1 MRACSARAGRGAY
14 CSATSFE
21 HSPAAC
27 AQGFECQVVH
37 GALELLMA
45 GAVRSIIAEV
55 PSLLLTPTLILTL
68 NPDLGRNLNPNPKH
82 YAD

>member
-1 MRACSARAGRGAY
+1 M
-14 CSATSFE
+14 
-21 HSPAAC
+21 
-27 AQGFECQVVH
+27 VH

-55 PSLLLTPTLILTL
+55 PSQLLPPTLTLTL
-68 NPDLGRNLNPNPKH
+68 SPDLGRNLNPNPKH

>member
-1 MRACSARAGRGAY
+1 MRACCARAGRGA

-55 PSLLLTPTLILTL
+55 PSQLLPPTRTLTL
-68 NPDLGRNLNPNPKH
+68 SPDLGRNLDPNPNH

>member
-1 MRACSARAGRGAY
+1 M
-14 CSATSFE
+14 
-21 HSPAAC
+21 
-27 AQGFECQVVH
+27 VH

-55 PSLLLTPTLILTL
+55 PSQLLPPTRTLTL
-68 NPDLGRNLNPNPKH
+68 SPDLGRNLDPNPNH

>member
-1 MRACSARAGRGAY
+1 MPARGAGLIVVPRPLNP
-14 CSATSFE
+14 
-21 HSPAAC
+21 PAAC

-55 PSLLLTPTLILTL
+55 PSQLLPPTLTLTL
-68 NPDLGRNLNPNPKH
+68 SPDLGRNLDPNPNH

>member
-1 MRACSARAGRGAY
+1 M
-14 CSATSFE
+14 
-21 HSPAAC
+21 
-27 AQGFECQVVH
+27 VH

-55 PSLLLTPTLILTL
+55 PGQLLTPTLTLTL